1 MLISAA
7 YVIEVVPSQHG
18 VLVAFRDSAY
28 FPVGGPRFVRV
39 LATRAHASGGAA
51 IRLPQV
57 GELGL
62 VVEVD
67 ETLTVWLGSIHWQ
80 DSNQVDAERY
90 LDSFQHESGVRR
102 HIHRNGDTQLEHPS
116 GVCLRIVEAGGDG
129 VGGPLPPPHGST
141 ETQEVVTAAPWVILD
156 HPKAGSM
163 RMHPDGTLEV
173 AHPSG
178 GGISIDPSGHLV
190 LHGFASQTFQDGQ
203 KRFCMEDLFTW
214 AQTHTHSGV
223 TTGSGQTGG
232 PVSAPPSS
240 GLSPTTFLGPHG

>member
-1 MLISAA
+1 MISPA
-7 YVIEVVPSQHG
+7 YVIDVLPAQHG
-18 VLVAFRDSAY
+18 VLVAFRDGVY
-28 FPVGGPRFVRV
+28 FPQGGPRFVRV
-39 LATRAHASGGAA
+39 LASRAHASGGAA

-67 ETLTVWLGSIHWQ
+67 ENLSVWLGSIHWQ
-80 DSNQVDAERY
+80 DANQVDGERY

-102 HIHRNGDTQLEHPS
+102 HIHRNGDVQLEHPS

-129 VGGPLPPPHGST
+129 SGGPLPAPHGST
-141 ETQEVVTAAPWVILD
+141 QNQEVVTPAPWVVLD

-163 RMHPDGTLEV
+163 RLHPDGTWEV

-178 GGISIDPSGHLV
+178 GGIAIDPSGNLV

-203 KRFCMEDLFTW
+203 KRFCMEDFFTW
-214 AQTHTHSGV
+214 AQTHTHTGV
-223 TTGSGQTGG
+223 ATGGGTTGA
-232 PVSAPPSS
+232 PAVAPPAA
-240 GLSPTTFLGPHG
+240 GLSPSSFLGPHG